1 MKRIVPSKELQM
13 KKRLYRTNLL
23 RDDEIV
29 AFKKVYLILCQRV
42 VKDRIGI
49 LRVSYDT
56 ILSAYKRDS
65 YIMSLF
71 YGILRSRKIKDK
83 YETDIRKL
91 YGNPNKLVQLFQRG
105 HFGY

>member
-1 MKRIVPSKELQM
+1 MKRIVPKKEIQL
-13 KKRLYRTNLL
+13 KKRLYRSNLL

-49 LRVSYDT
+49 LKGSYDT

-65 YIMSLF
+65 YIIRLF
-71 YGILRSRKIKDK
+71 YGILRSRGIKDY
-83 YETDIRKL
+83 YESDIRKL
-91 YGNPNKLVQLFQRG
+91 YGKPHTPIQLFQKYR
-105 HFGY
+105 FV